1 MARSGRD
8 NRLIRTALLGGS
20 FNPAHQGHR
29 HISRTALRA
38 LGADALWWMV
48 SPGNPLK
55 SGAAD
60 MAPLNARLRSA
71 KRMARR
77 APIRATAIEAQ
88 FGTRYTFDTLRAI
101 VRRYPNRKFIWIMG
115 ADNLAQFHRWKDWRA
130 IARLM
135 PIAVVARPS
144 YSGYAQASRAM
155 GWLRKF
161 VRPACQAKQW
171 TMWRP
176 PALVLLRFRPD
187 ETSATALRRDN
198 PDWFS
203 DFPRKPVRDS
213 VTRRFIY

>member
-38 LGADALWWMV
+38 LDADAMWWMV

-71 KRMARR
+71 KRMACRV
-77 APIRATAIEAQ
+77 PIHATAIEANL
-88 FGTRYTFDTLRAI
+88 GTRYTVDTLRAI
-101 VRRYPNRKFIWIMG
+101 VRRYPNRQFIWIMG

-144 YSGYAQASRAM
+144 YNGYAQASRAV

-161 VRPACQAKQW
+161 VRPARQAKQW
-171 TMWRP
+171 TKWRP

-187 ETSATALRRDN
+187 QTSATALRRDK
-198 PDWFS
+198 PDWYS

-213 VTRRFIY
+213 VTRRLIY